1 MMKKIFVEFVRD
13 EAGQDIVEYSL
24 LLTLIGMTSVFVLTM
39 MGLSVSRLLGGENAF
54 IRGYSNLSVD
64 TSNTN

>member
-1 MMKKIFVEFVRD
+1 MKKFFVEFVRD

-39 MGLSVSRLLGGENAF
+39 MGLSISRLLGGENAF
-54 IRGYSNLSVD
+54 IRGYSNLEVD
-64 TSNTN
+64 QSQTH

>member
-1 MMKKIFVEFVRD
+1 MLKKFLTEFVRD

-24 LLTLIGMTSVFVLTM
+24 LLTLIGATSVFVLTM

-54 IRGYSNLSVD
+54 IRGYSNLSLEE
-64 TSNTN
+64 SNTH

>member
-1 MMKKIFVEFVRD
+1 MLKKFLNEFVKD

-24 LLTLIGMTSVFVLTM
+24 LLTLIGATSVFVLTM

-54 IRGYSNLSVD
+54 IRGYSNLSLEE
-64 TSNTN
+64 SNTH

>member
-1 MMKKIFVEFVRD
+1 MLKKFLTEFVKD

-24 LLTLIGMTSVFVLTM
+24 LLTLIGATSVFVLTM

-54 IRGYSNLSVD
+54 VRGYSSLNIEKSK
-64 TSNTN
+64 TH